1 MLDRESISPLSSR
14 PRKALQI
21 KSFFGPK
28 ALHISPMAAYPV
40 TGLSPPLLL
49 GTLRAV
55 FRPVG
60 IGEKVSATDGTGLHA
75 VTVQQGSAQASIQ
88 GKDGGVEPLTDQR
101 VGDALRADTF
111 LAIVQEQTVP
121 AVIITAAMYQPPG
134 GAVLLVVHVDNHGSF
149 SPAGNLM

>member
-1 MLDRESISPLSSR
+1 MLDRECISLLSSR

-21 KSFFGPK
+21 KGFFGPK
-28 ALHISPMAAYPV
+28 ALHISPMATYPV

-75 VTVQQGSAQASIQ
+75 VTVQQGSAQASVQRQDSSTEPFANQ
-88 GKDGGVEPLTDQR
+88 G

-111 LAIVQEQTVP
+111 LAIV
-121 AVIITAAMYQPPG
+121 
-134 GAVLLVVHVDNHGSF
+134 
-149 SPAGNLM
+149 